1 MTNRIFLPSI
11 LILQGLVSF
20 NLLIAQ
26 KAVEVV
32 NVGITVSDL
41 DQAVTFF
48 KEILSFEKVGETLS
62 QDAELK
68 DLFGM
73 RDAELIIKK
82 VQMKLGAEYI
92 ELIDFIQPLDEQ
104 QIPVDA
110 RSNDLWFQHLA
121 IVVNDMDDAY
131 EILQEA
137 NVQYVS
143 TAPQTLPDYIPA
155 AAGISAFYF
164 RDHDGHNLEVIYFP
178 KGKGDPKWQGVE
190 EGPFIGIDHTAIGI
204 SDTEISAE
212 FYSDFLGFEVKG
224 NSENYGPEQEHL
236 NQVFGAHLLI
246 TGLGT
251 EKGFGVEFLDYLAP
265 PGGRPYPENSEPN
278 DLWHY
283 HTTIRVDDIQAMYD
297 KCIEADVEFISTE
310 IVDLSET
317 EFDGDQGFMIRDPD
331 GHALLIIE

>member
-1 MTNRIFLPSI
+1 MKRFFHIVFFLTV
-11 LILQGLVSF
+11 GFHSF
-20 NLLIAQ
+20 STIQAQ

-41 DQAVTFF
+41 DQAVTLF
-48 KEILSFEKVGETLS
+48 EEVLSFEKVGETQS
-62 QDAELK
+62 HDADLK

-73 RDAELIIKK
+73 RDAELIIEKA
-82 VQMKLGAEYI
+82 QMKLGAEYI
-92 ELIDFIQPLDEQ
+92 ELIDFLQPLDEQ

-121 IVVNDMDDAY
+121 IVVNDMDEAY
-131 EILQEA
+131 EMLKEA

-178 KGKGDPKWQGVE
+178 KGKGDPKWQNVE
-190 EGPFIGIDHTAIGI
+190 EGPFIGVDHTAIGI
-204 SDTEISAE
+204 SDTDMSTK
-212 FYSDFLGFEVKG
+212 FYSDFLEFEIKG

-251 EKGFGVEFLDYLAP
+251 KKGFGVEFLDYLAP
-265 PGGRPYPENSEPN
+265 PGGKLYPEDSEPN

-283 HTTIRVDDIQAMYD
+283 HTTIRVDDIQAMYN
-297 KCIEADVEFISTE
+297 KCIEADVEFISTK

-317 EFDGDQGFMIRDPD
+317 GFEGEQGFMIRDPD